1 MNSFLDLD
9 VEVGSEED
17 EEFDSETGEPL
28 RKTNGAARGADD
40 SSEEEDD
47 DDDEE
52 AVREVCSLPF
62 KQAAKSPNHRA
73 RFKRA
78 SLPTMTRKKQQQK
91 GDGSED
97 AKIAEKMTNTWM
109 TTTSNLLA

>member
-28 RKTNGAARGADD
+28 RKANGAGRAGDD

-47 DDDEE
+47 DDEE
-52 AVREVCSLPF
+52 AVRAVC
-62 KQAAKSPNHRA
+62 
-73 RFKRA
+73 
-78 SLPTMTRKKQQQK
+78 
-91 GDGSED
+91 GS
-97 AKIAEKMTNTWM
+97 NV
-109 TTTSNLLA
+109 